1 MINFQG
7 LMLIKIFFI
16 FFLVLS
22 KIIAQIALPTFQGV
36 HKPQSHTANGQLNYE
51 VHTST
56 SPPYYAY
63 TYSELI
69 SKQGTLETSGTTS
82 SIGGPST
89 SDYGLI
95 NFTRQSHL
103 ESVVG
108 DVSDDDFSVSVSG
121 YFIPQETGTYS
132 FTCEGDDGVFFL
144 LNGSVVSSH
153 PGPHGTQGIGSHTG
167 TESLTAGTKYTLN
180 AYMQERGGGI
190 GLRIFW
196 KTPSNSN
203 WTIHASEISSE

>member
-1 MINFQG
+1 M
-7 LMLIKIFFI
+7 
-16 FFLVLS
+16 
-22 KIIAQIALPTFQGV
+22 IAQIALPTFQGV

-56 SPPYYAY
+56 TSYFAD

-69 SKQGTLETSGTTS
+69 NNQGSLETSGTTS
-82 SIGGPST
+82 DAEIGGPST

-95 NFTRQSHL
+95 NFTSQSHL

-108 DVSDDDFSVSVSG
+108 NISDDHFSVSVSG
-121 YFIPQETGTYS
+121 YFIPQESGTYT

-144 LNGSVVSSH
+144 LNGSVVASH
-153 PGPHGTQGIGSHTG
+153 PGAHGKGSIGSHTG
-167 TESLTAGTKYTLN
+167 TISLTAGTKYTLN

-203 WTIHASEISSE
+203 WTIHSNEISSE

>member
-1 MINFQG
+1 MK
-7 LMLIKIFFI
+7 KIFFI

-22 KIIAQIALPTFQGV
+22 KMIAQIALPTFQGV

-56 SPPYYAY
+56 SPTYYAVTY
-63 TYSELI
+63 TELI

-95 NFTRQSHL
+95 NFTHQSHL

-108 DVSDDDFSVSVSG
+108 DVSNDDFSVSVSG
-121 YFIPQETGTYS
+121 YFIPQETGTYT

-144 LNGSVVSSH
+144 LNGSVVASH
-153 PGPHGTQGIGSHTG
+153 PGGHGTQNIGNHTG
-167 TESLTAGTKYTLN
+167 TQSLTAGTKYTLD